1 MRHKTSIQYTKQV
14 YIIKYQH
21 TNTTRHKTM
30 LGRASNIVIVQN
42 NIIRHNNHYN
52 VQNNVITLQT
62 PENPKRQNKTKQNKT
77 KQNKTT
83 QHKRKKQHNIKQY
96 NTTQHSIIISQ
107 NNIIR
112 HKTVL

>member
-1 MRHKTSIQYTKQV
+1 
-14 YIIKYQH
+14 
-21 TNTTRHKTM
+21 M

-77 KQNKTT
+77 KQNKT
-83 QHKRKKQHNIKQY
+83 K
-96 NTTQHSIIISQ
+96 
-107 NNIIR
+107 
-112 HKTVL
+112 